1 MKQRLTKLLTWLKR
15 RWWIPAGL
23 ALIALIFVFSTREQ
37 PLAAEIAAVSRGEV
51 RQFLLDEGK
60 TRLDEEY
67 VLTLPV
73 AGEIPRIGLEVGDWV
88 QRGQPILT
96 MRRFAREQDLAG
108 LRAQVREIAAR
119 ARGIAAQ
126 QPTPEDERMA
136 RLKIQE
142 AGNQQAQIEQQRA
155 GQEIEL
161 AQAERTLAR
170 QENLRAEGALPL
182 DQLEQTR
189 KQVDLLRRQ
198 IAQTQLQILNARTA
212 VSTAQAALAKLGRNR
227 RDQDYLKD
235 VYAAQSAGIST
246 QQALRQDELQRSVLR
261 APVSGPVLE
270 IFTPDAGLQP
280 AGAQILRLGDPDT
293 LMVETDL
300 LSEEIHAIKA
310 GQRAEISGKALEDKV
325 VLGSIS
331 RIYPSGFTKLSALGV
346 EQQRVKVL
354 VHAPRLALRP
364 GTRVDVR
371 IITAAKKSVLRV
383 PERALF
389 KQDGKW
395 HVFRIDAENRAQ
407 LQPVSVGLK
416 NEDWAEISTGLKAG
430 DRIISQLEN
439 ALKPGVII
447 DPKTAG

>member
-142 AGNQQAQIEQQRA
+142 AGNQQAQIEQQR
-155 GQEIEL
+155 GSQEIEL

-170 QENLRAEGALPL
+170 QETLRAEGALPL

-198 IAQTQLQILNARTA
+198 IAQTQLQIINARTA
-212 VSTAQAALAKLGRNR
+212 VSTAQAALSKLGRNR

-246 QQALRQDELQRSVLR
+246 QQALRQ
-261 APVSGPVLE
+261 
-270 IFTPDAGLQP
+270 
-280 AGAQILRLGDPDT
+280 
-293 LMVETDL
+293 
-300 LSEEIHAIKA
+300 
-310 GQRAEISGKALEDKV
+310 
-325 VLGSIS
+325 
-331 RIYPSGFTKLSALGV
+331 
-346 EQQRVKVL
+346 
-354 VHAPRLALRP
+354 
-364 GTRVDVR
+364 
-371 IITAAKKSVLRV
+371 
-383 PERALF
+383 
-389 KQDGKW
+389 
-395 HVFRIDAENRAQ
+395 
-407 LQPVSVGLK
+407 
-416 NEDWAEISTGLKAG
+416 
-430 DRIISQLEN
+430 
-439 ALKPGVII
+439 
-447 DPKTAG
+447 